1 MNLSNMKIIK
11 VNFLTIYFL
20 LILLLCGYLKAGL
33 VIFFIVI
40 IHELGHVLFI
50 KLFHYPILD
59 ITLYPFGGVT
69 RVSKDINTLVL
80 REVLIASGGIIL
92 QIVLFMVVFLLPL
105 SIGTKA
111 LIYKYNLS
119 IMVFNMLPIIPL
131 DGSIILNA
139 ILNRFFSFKI
149 SYFLYLGIS
158 WGGIGIYLLGNWW
171 FSLNNYLIVSL
182 FIVKTYYAY
191 KNYNYIFNKFLL
203 ERYLNKY
210 EFHFISTREGNLDIL
225 KLDTYQYFKEKE
237 KIVGEEKKLKERFDK
252 F

>member
-1 MNLSNMKIIK
+1 MKIIK

-20 LILLLCGYLKAGL
+20 LVLLLCGYLKIGII
-33 VIFFIVI
+33 IFFIVI

-50 KLFHYPILD
+50 KLFKYQILD

-69 RVSKDINTLVL
+69 RVSKDINTPVL
-80 REVLIASGGIIL
+80 KEILMASGGIIFQTL
-92 QIVLFMVVFLLPL
+92 LFIAIYFMPL
-105 SIGTKA
+105 GIETKI
-111 LIYKYNLS
+111 LFYKYNLS
-119 IMVFNMLPIIPL
+119 IMVFNVLPIIPL

-139 ILNRFFSFKI
+139 VLNKFFSFKM
-149 SYFLYLGIS
+149 SYHLYFGVSCFGIFLYLIS
-158 WGGIGIYLLGNWW
+158 NWW
-171 FSLNNYLIVSL
+171 FSLNNYLMVAL

-210 EFHFISTREGNLDIL
+210 EFRYLSTREGNLDIL
-225 KLDTYQYFKEKE
+225 KLDTYQYFREKE
-237 KIVGEEKKLKERFDK
+237 KIVGEDKKLKERFDK

>member
-1 MNLSNMKIIK
+1 MNLSSMKIIK

-69 RVSKDINTLVL
+69 RVSKDINTPVL

-92 QIVLFMVVFLLPL
+92 QIILFMVVFLLPL
-105 SIGTKA
+105 RIGTKA

-149 SYFLYLGIS
+149 SYFLYWGIS
-158 WGGIGIYLLGNWW
+158 CGGIGIYLLGNWW
-171 FSLNNYLIVSL
+171 FSLNNFLIVVFALGINSPVCLFVSVPSISKKKYFL
-182 FIVKTYYAY
+182 FIT
-191 KNYNYIFNKFLL
+191 ITFLKFIIS
-203 ERYLNKY
+203 NPHFY
-210 EFHFISTREGNLDIL
+210 ENT
-225 KLDTYQYFKEKE
+225 
-237 KIVGEEKKLKERFDK
+237 DK
-252 F
+252 

>member
-1 MNLSNMKIIK
+1 M
-11 VNFLTIYFL
+11 
-20 LILLLCGYLKAGL
+20 
-33 VIFFIVI
+33 
-40 IHELGHVLFI
+40 
-50 KLFHYPILD
+50 
-59 ITLYPFGGVT
+59 
-69 RVSKDINTLVL
+69 VSKDINTPVL

-92 QIVLFMVVFLLPL
+92 QIILFMVVFLLPL

-225 KLDTYQYFKEKE
+225 KLDTYQYFKEKG